1 MVDPVVADLALLS
14 YLVAF
19 YALLKGLRLYDGLVG
34 EE

>member
-1 MVDPVVADLALLS
+1 VVDPVVADLALLS